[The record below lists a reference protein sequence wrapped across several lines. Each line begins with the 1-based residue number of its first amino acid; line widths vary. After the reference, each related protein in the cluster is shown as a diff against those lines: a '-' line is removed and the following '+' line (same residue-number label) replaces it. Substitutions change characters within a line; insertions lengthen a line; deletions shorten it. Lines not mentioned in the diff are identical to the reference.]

1 MRFTFWDVQ
10 TLGLFRCSPG
20 MRVTLGV
27 DRRVTARSVAQ
38 PNARVGAQKPNEETR
53 LTVRLSVSGV

>member
-27 DRRVTARSVAQ
+27 TA
-38 PNARVGAQKPNEETR
+38 E
-53 LTVRLSVSGV
+53 